1 MYSEIQ
7 SMLKNKDPL
16 RSCKN
21 ITTYVQDV
29 YSKKEND
36 YELTNGFAE
45 LMDVIFTQ
53 NGK

>member
-1 MYSEIQ
+1 MYTEIQ
-7 SMLKNKDPL
+7 SRLKSKDPL

-21 ITTYVQDV
+21 IANYVQDV

-36 YELTNGFAE
+36 YELTYGFAE
-45 LMDVIFTQ
+45 LMDAIFTQ